1 MYNWSASPIGRL
13 AISAG
18 RWQVC
23 TVFEWESLV
32 NRPSYHLIL
41 ASKSP
46 RRRELLAEAGY
57 DFTVVPADEEVES
70 GAAFSLGPVE
80 LVRELA
86 YRKAADVVSRLRSGG
101 LSETP
106 EFAAGGRPTVVLG
119 CDTVVEC
126 DGAIL
131 GKPTD
136 RDDARRMLERLRG
149 RTHQVHSGLC
159 LWPLSAESL
168 TVDVA
173 TTTLRMDRLD
183 ADRIDEYLAGDG
195 WEGKA
200 GAFGYQDRT
209 GWVHVVAGSESN
221 VVGLPLEL
229 LADMLA
235 KLG

>member
-1 MYNWSASPIGRL
+1 MNRASYR
-13 AISAG
+13 
-18 RWQVC
+18 
-23 TVFEWESLV
+23 
-32 NRPSYHLIL
+32 LIL

-70 GAAFSLGPVE
+70 GAAFGLGPVE
-80 LVRELA
+80 LVRDLA
-86 YRKAADVVSRLRSGG
+86 YRKAADVVSRIRSGD
-101 LSETP
+101 LSESP
-106 EFAAGGRPTVVLG
+106 KLAADGRLTVVLG

-126 DGAIL
+126 DGSIL
-131 GKPTD
+131 GKPND
-136 RDDARRMLERLRG
+136 RDDARRMLVSLRG

-159 LWPLSAESL
+159 LWPLSEGSPA
-168 TVDVA
+168 VDVA
-173 TTTLRMDRLD
+173 TTTLRMDTLD

-209 GWVHVVAGSESN
+209 GWVHVVEGSESN

-235 KLG
+235 RLGC